1 MAYVSL
7 SKHFNHPYPSPIK
20 ALAPLGITK
29 TNCDFSQSLKYFN
42 SVTQDIVQRQGA
54 SEILGKSS
62 PQHISVF
69 TITYLTYSQFAETFT
84 WQKINNLT

>member
-1 MAYVSL
+1 MLAHLHTSNYHVQRKLMAYVSL

-42 SVTQDIVQRQGA
+42 SVTQDIVQ
-54 SEILGKSS
+54 
-62 PQHISVF
+62 
-69 TITYLTYSQFAETFT
+69 
-84 WQKINNLT
+84 